1 MTTNS
6 NSTHIDSNGNMVFT
20 RVFDAPRE
28 LVWKAWTEPEHLMR
42 WWGPATFTSPAAKID
57 LRVGG
62 KYHWCMRSPEGQ
74 DFWSTGTFREIS
86 PMDRL
91 VMTDAF
97 SNEQGDIVSPTEYGL
112 PAETATEFLFSLTF
126 EDLGGKTRMT
136 LVHSGMPAGE
146 MREMSLQGMN
156 ESLDKLAE
164 SLKQPQR

>member
-1 MTTNS
+1 MTT
-6 NSTHIDSNGNMVFT
+6 TRIEPNGDIVFT

-42 WWGPATFTSPAAKID
+42 WWGPQTFTSPAAKID

-62 KYHWCMRSPEGQ
+62 KYHFAMRSPEGQ

-97 SNEQGDIVSPTEYGL
+97 SNEQGEIVSPDEHGV
-112 PAETATEFLFSLTF
+112 PATGPSEFLFTLTF
-126 EDLGGKTRMT
+126 EDLGGKTRLT
-136 LVHSGMPAGE
+136 LVYSGMPAGE
-146 MREMSLQGMN
+146 MRDMTIQGMN